1 MREGQVRSVEVI
13 QGRISP
19 TGKNR
24 EVNDMNKSMSTS
36 YDHIDALVRNS
47 FGIEPDA
54 MAALAHGDEI
64 VRLRRL
70 PDTAP
75 TTDPLDGVEVALR
88 RIVAISV
95 ALRGHPG
102 AVSLVTERQTT
113 TAGWPC
119 ASLANHCI
127 VLAYALAMTEP
138 TLALPL
144 LIDAD
149 ETAGEAMTRLIRVGD
164 HLPALEALLGV
175 FYESN
180 RIDPDA
186 LERVAAAR
194 EHAPDLGKVG
204 IVSIAEH
211 LTDWLGVDAEGV
223 ELPTDRRGPRLNS
236 RNARAVGCCAWLI
249 TSALDLGSVMVREA
263 TEAVRLKTEHDAKLG
278 GAPGAVLANFAL
290 LLGAAIRHGGGYT
303 VQFLQPKDGF
313 AAAVVEA
320 GCRIR
325 ERRLT
330 AGYGRESDEGEL
342 MYIEELELEDV
353 VARGYVHV
361 GRDSAKRVAWRQVRG
376 ED

>member
-1 MREGQVRSVEVI
+1 
-13 QGRISP
+13 
-19 TGKNR
+19 
-24 EVNDMNKSMSTS
+24 MSKTVPTS
-36 YDHIDALVRNS
+36 YDYVDALVRNS

-54 MAALAHGDEI
+54 MAALAHGDEE

-70 PDTAP
+70 PDAAP
-75 TTDPLDGVEVALR
+75 TTDPLDGVEIVVR
-88 RIVAISV
+88 RTIAICV

-102 AVSLVTERQTT
+102 AVSLVTERQATA
-113 TAGWPC
+113 AGWPC
-119 ASLANHCI
+119 ASLANRCI
-127 VLAYALAMTEP
+127 ILAWTLAMTEP

-164 HLPALEALLGV
+164 RLPALEALLGV

-223 ELPTDRRGPRLNS
+223 ELPTDRRGPQLDS

-249 TSALDLGSVMVREA
+249 TSALDLGSVMSREA
-263 TEAVRLKTEHDAKLG
+263 TEAVRLKTEHDALLAG
-278 GAPGAVLANFAL
+278 EPGAALANFAL

-303 VQFLQPKDGF
+303 VQFLPPKGGF

-320 GCRIR
+320 GSRIR
-325 ERRLT
+325 ERRAT
-330 AGYGRESDEGEL
+330 VGHDREGDEGEL
-342 MYIEELELEDV
+342 KIIEELELEDV
-353 VARGYVHV
+353 IGRGYVHV

-376 ED
+376 DA